1 MNYKQYY
8 EMPIDTH
15 GIQIIFVAMA
25 MLTSYLLEEM
35 SESRV
40 VRQHWSY
47 NPLLLVWL
55 LLLWWLGRLHTLRS
69 HLALL
74 LLLLSKLLQLHPQLF
89 LLLLLQ
95 FTQNKQIN

>member
-8 EMPIDTH
+8 KMFTDTY
-15 GIQIIFVAMA
+15 GTQITLLAKA

-40 VRQHWSY
+40 VCQHWSY
-47 NPLLLVWL
+47 HPLLLVWL
-55 LLLWWLGRLHTLRS
+55 LLLWRLGRLHTLRS
-69 HLALL
+69 HLPLL

-95 FTQNKQIN
+95 FTQNK